1 MDVAAQVK
9 RVNDVIDYLAMTYYN
24 IAPLIHNMKMRPSNE
39 IKTLC
44 VDSGGRGLFNPS
56 FVSNLDVYQLKFVL
70 MHETYHVLLRH
81 MDRFKEIQD
90 KFEKIPQSIKSKAFN
105 IAADTYINDNLINSN
120 RFSTVEGCI
129 DFEFIKDNYNISYDR
144 FKSMN
149 TEELYSII
157 VKKLN
162 NNNDNSS
169 DDGSNNFPDCDS
181 ESSLMGDIN
190 NKEKIAQAYGDGGT
204 KVQSDEA
211 KGIIRAADGHFNDH
225 HIVNIVEKNINID
238 WDKILDKF
246 IYNISGRGDLNRTWR
261 RQNKRY
267 RDIYPYSKGRMKNT
281 VKDIL
286 ISIDVSGS
294 MDENKLASAASV
306 VERLSRKYSVGIKY
320 ILFSDIHTQVFEF
333 TSIDELKSN
342 IRKYSGGGTSFKQ
355 AINEGN
361 IEQNGIVI
369 ISDMEFGT
377 RCGENIVT
385 LNNLGIDYF
394 LIDVGYKCLTN
405 TNKSEYE
412 IAAEGKYIRVG

>member
-1 MDVAAQVK
+1 MDVTAQVK

-39 IKTLC
+39 IETLC
-44 VDSGGRGLFNPS
+44 VDSDGRGLFNPS
-56 FVSNLDVYQLKFVL
+56 FVSSLDVYQLKFVL

-105 IAADTYINDNLINSN
+105 IAADAYINDNLIKSN

-129 DFEFIKDNYNISYDR
+129 DFEFIKDNYNISYDN
-144 FKSMN
+144 FQSMN

-162 NNNDNSS
+162 NNNDSNSGG
-169 DDGSNNFPDCDS
+169 GSNSLPDCGS
-181 ESSLMGDIN
+181 ESSLIGDIHN
-190 NKEKIAQAYGDGGT
+190 EEKIAEVFGNGEM
-204 KVQSDEA
+204 QSYEA

-225 HIVNIVEKNINID
+225 HIVDIIEKDINID

-246 IYNISGRGDLNRTWR
+246 IYSISGRGDLNRTWR

-320 ILFSDIHTQVFEF
+320 ILFSDMRTQVFEF

-342 IRKYSGGGTSFKQ
+342 IKEYSGGGTSFKQ

-369 ISDMEFGT
+369 ISDMGFGT
-377 RCGENIVT
+377 RCEENIVA

-394 LIDVGYKCLTN
+394 LINVRYKCLTN

>member
-1 MDVAAQVK
+1 
-9 RVNDVIDYLAMTYYN
+9 
-24 IAPLIHNMKMRPSNE
+24 
-39 IKTLC
+39 
-44 VDSGGRGLFNPS
+44 
-56 FVSNLDVYQLKFVL
+56 

-81 MDRFKEIQD
+81 MDRFKKIQD

-105 IAADTYINDNLINSN
+105 IAADAYINDNLINSN

-129 DFEFIKDNYNISYDR
+129 DFEFIKDNYNISYDN
-144 FKSMN
+144 FQSMN

-162 NNNDNSS
+162 SDNNNSNDG
-169 DDGSNNFPDCDS
+169 GSNNFSDCGN
-181 ESSLMGDIN
+181 ESSLIGDIHN
-190 NKEKIAQAYGDGGT
+190 EEKIAEVFGNGET
-204 KVQSDEA
+204 QSDETS
-211 KGIIRAADGHFNDH
+211 GIIRAADGHFNDH
-225 HIVNIVEKNINID
+225 HIVDIVEKNINID
-238 WDKILDKF
+238 WDTILDKF
-246 IYNISGRGDLNRTWR
+246 IYSISGRGDLNRTWR

-377 RCGENIVT
+377 RCEENIVT

-394 LIDVGYKCLTN
+394 LIDVRYKYLTN

>member
-1 MDVAAQVK
+1 
-9 RVNDVIDYLAMTYYN
+9 
-24 IAPLIHNMKMRPSNE
+24 
-39 IKTLC
+39 
-44 VDSGGRGLFNPS
+44 
-56 FVSNLDVYQLKFVL
+56 
-70 MHETYHVLLRH
+70 
-81 MDRFKEIQD
+81 
-90 KFEKIPQSIKSKAFN
+90 
-105 IAADTYINDNLINSN
+105 
-120 RFSTVEGCI
+120 
-129 DFEFIKDNYNISYDR
+129 
-144 FKSMN
+144 
-149 TEELYSII
+149 
-157 VKKLN
+157 
-162 NNNDNSS
+162 
-169 DDGSNNFPDCDS
+169 
-181 ESSLMGDIN
+181 
-190 NKEKIAQAYGDGGT
+190 
-204 KVQSDEA
+204 
-211 KGIIRAADGHFNDH
+211 
-225 HIVNIVEKNINID
+225 
-238 WDKILDKF
+238 
-246 IYNISGRGDLNRTWR
+246 
-261 RQNKRY
+261 
-267 RDIYPYSKGRMKNT
+267 MKNT

-377 RCGENIVT
+377 RCEENIVT

-394 LIDVGYKCLTN
+394 LIDVRYKCLTN

>member
-24 IAPLIHNMKMRPSNE
+24 IAPLIHNMKMRPSNDIE
-39 IKTLC
+39 TLC
-44 VDSGGRGLFNPS
+44 VDSYGRGLFNPS
-56 FVSNLDVYQLKFVL
+56 FVSSLDVYQLKFVL

-105 IAADTYINDNLINSN
+105 IAADAYINDNIIKSN
-120 RFSTVEGCI
+120 RFSIVEGCI
-129 DFEFIKDNYNISYDR
+129 DFEFIQDNYNISYDR

-149 TEELYSII
+149 TEDLYSII

-162 NNNDNSS
+162 SNNDSNGG
-169 DDGSNNFPDCDS
+169 GSNNFSDCGN
-181 ESSLMGDIN
+181 ESSLIGDIN
-190 NKEKIAQAYGDGGT
+190 SEEKIAEVFGSDNKA
-204 KVQSDEA
+204 QSDEA
-211 KGIIRAADGHFNDH
+211 KDIIRAADGHFNDH
-225 HIVNIVEKNINID
+225 RIVDIVEKNINID

-267 RDIYPYSKGRMKNT
+267 RDIYPYSKGKMKNT

-320 ILFSDIHTQVFEF
+320 ILFSDFRTQVFEF
-333 TSIDELKSN
+333 TSIDGLKNN
-342 IRKYSGGGTSFKQ
+342 IRKYCGGGTSFKA
-355 AINEGN
+355 AIKEGN
-361 IEQNGIVI
+361 IEQNGIVV
-369 ISDMEFGT
+369 ISDMGFDT
-377 RCGENIVT
+377 RCGENIVI

-394 LIDVGYKCLTN
+394 LIDVGYKDITS
-405 TNKSEYE
+405 TKKSKYE

>member
-1 MDVAAQVK
+1 MDVTAQVK

-39 IKTLC
+39 IETLC

-56 FVSNLDVYQLKFVL
+56 FVSSLDVYQLKFVL

-81 MDRFKEIQD
+81 MDRFKKIQE

-105 IAADTYINDNLINSN
+105 IAADAYINDNLINSN

-129 DFEFIKDNYNISYDR
+129 DFEFIKDNYNISYDN
-144 FKSMN
+144 FQSMN

-162 NNNDNSS
+162 SNNDSNSGG
-169 DDGSNNFPDCDS
+169 GSNNLPDCGS
-181 ESSLMGDIN
+181 ESSLIGDIHN
-190 NKEKIAQAYGDGGT
+190 EEKIAEVFGNGET
-204 KVQSDEA
+204 QSDETR
-211 KGIIRAADGHFNDH
+211 GIIRAADGHFNDH
-225 HIVNIVEKNINID
+225 HIVDIVEKNINID
-238 WDKILDKF
+238 WDTILDKF
-246 IYNISGRGDLNRTWR
+246 IYSISGRGDLNRTWR

-377 RCGENIVT
+377 RCEENIVT

-394 LIDVGYKCLTN
+394 LIDVRYKCLTN

-412 IAAEGKYIRVG
+412 ISAEGKYIRVG

>member
-1 MDVAAQVK
+1 MDVTAQVK

-39 IKTLC
+39 IETLC
-44 VDSGGRGLFNPS
+44 VDSYLRGLFNPS

-81 MDRFKEIQD
+81 MDRFKGIQD

-105 IAADTYINDNLINSN
+105 IAADAYINDNIIKSN
-120 RFSTVEGCI
+120 RFSIVEGCV

-149 TEELYSII
+149 TEDLYSII

-162 NNNDNSS
+162 SNNDSDSS
-169 DDGSNNFPDCDS
+169 GSNNFPDCCN
-181 ESSLMGDIN
+181 ESSLIGDIN
-190 NKEKIAQAYGDGGT
+190 SEEKIAEVFGSGKT
-204 KVQSDEA
+204 QSDEA
-211 KGIIRAADGHFNDH
+211 KNTIRAADGHFNDH
-225 HIVNIVEKNINID
+225 HIVDIIEKNINID
-238 WDKILDKF
+238 WDTILDKF
-246 IYNISGRGDLNRTWR
+246 IYSISGRGDLNRTWR

-320 ILFSDIHTQVFEF
+320 ILFSDFRTQVFEF
-333 TSIDELKSN
+333 TSIEELKSN
-342 IRKYSGGGTSFKQ
+342 IRKYCGGGTSFKQ

-369 ISDMEFGT
+369 ISDMQFGT
-377 RCGENIVT
+377 RCEENIVT

>member
-1 MDVAAQVK
+1 MDVTAQVK

-24 IAPLIHNMKMRPSNE
+24 IAPLIHNMKMRPSNDIE
-39 IKTLC
+39 TLC
-44 VDSGGRGLFNPS
+44 VDSYGRGLFNPS
-56 FVSNLDVYQLKFVL
+56 FISGLDVYQLKFVL

-81 MDRFKEIQD
+81 MDRFKEIEIQD
-90 KFEKIPQSIKSKAFN
+90 KFKKVPQSTKQKAFN
-105 IAADTYINDNLINSN
+105 IATDAYINDNLIKSD
-120 RFSTVEGCI
+120 RFSTVDGCV
-129 DFEFIKDNYNISYDR
+129 DFEFIQNNYGVSYEK

-149 TEELYSII
+149 SEELYSII
-157 VKKLN
+157 IKKLN
-162 NNNDNSS
+162 NNNSDSSNTGNSH
-169 DDGSNNFPDCDS
+169 GCGNG
-181 ESSLMGDIN
+181 SSLTGDIYN
-190 NKEKIAQAYGDGGT
+190 EEKIAEVFGGG
-204 KVQSDEA
+204 KAQNDEA
-211 KGIIRAADGHFNDH
+211 KDIIRAADGHFNDH
-225 HIVNIVEKNINID
+225 HIVEIVEKNINID

-267 RDIYPYSKGRMKNT
+267 RDIYPYSKGKMKNT

-286 ISIDVSGS
+286 ISIDISGS

-320 ILFSDIHTQVFEF
+320 ILFSDIRTQVFEF
-333 TSIDELKSN
+333 TSIEELKSN
-342 IRKYSGGGTSFKQ
+342 IRKYCGGGTSFKQ

-369 ISDMEFGT
+369 ISDMEFST
-377 RCGENIVT
+377 RCRENINT

-394 LIDVGYKCLTN
+394 LIDVGYKHLTN

>member
-1 MDVAAQVK
+1 MDVTAQVK

-39 IKTLC
+39 IETLC

-56 FVSNLDVYQLKFVL
+56 FVSSLDVYQLKFVL

-105 IAADTYINDNLINSN
+105 IAADAYINDNLINSN
-120 RFSTVEGCI
+120 RFSTVEGCV
-129 DFEFIKDNYNISYDR
+129 DFEFIKDNYNISYDN
-144 FKSMN
+144 FQSMN

-162 NNNDNSS
+162 SDNNNSNDG
-169 DDGSNNFPDCDS
+169 GSNNLPDCGS
-181 ESSLMGDIN
+181 ESSLIGDIHN
-190 NKEKIAQAYGDGGT
+190 EEKIAEVFGSGGT
-204 KVQSDEA
+204 QSDETR
-211 KGIIRAADGHFNDH
+211 GIIRAADGHFNDH
-225 HIVNIVEKNINID
+225 HIVDIVEKNINID
-238 WDKILDKF
+238 WDTILDKF
-246 IYNISGRGDLNRTWR
+246 IYSISGRGDLNRTWR

-267 RDIYPYSKGRMKNT
+267 CDIYPYSKGRMKNT

-377 RCGENIVT
+377 RCEENIVT

-394 LIDVGYKCLTN
+394 LIDVRYKCLTN
-405 TNKSEYE
+405 TNKSKYE

>member
-1 MDVAAQVK
+1 MDVTAQVK

-39 IKTLC
+39 IETLC
-44 VDSGGRGLFNPS
+44 VNSDGRGLFNPS
-56 FVSNLDVYQLKFVL
+56 FVSSLDVYQLKFVL

-105 IAADTYINDNLINSN
+105 IAADAYINDNLINSN

-162 NNNDNSS
+162 SSNNSDNG
-169 DDGSNNFPDCDS
+169 GSNNFSDCGNK
-181 ESSLMGDIN
+181 SSLIGDIN
-190 NKEKIAQAYGDGGT
+190 SEEKIAEVFGDG
-204 KVQSDEA
+204 KSQSDKA
-211 KGIIRAADGHFNDH
+211 RSIIRAADGHFNDH

-246 IYNISGRGDLNRTWR
+246 IYSISGRGDLNRTWR

-267 RDIYPYSKGRMKNT
+267 RDIYPYSKGKMKNT

-320 ILFSDIHTQVFEF
+320 ILFSDIRTQVFEF
-333 TSIDELKSN
+333 SSIDELKSN
-342 IRKYSGGGTSFKQ
+342 IRKYSCGGTSFKQ

-361 IEQNGIVI
+361 IEQDGIVI
-369 ISDMEFGT
+369 ISDMEFCT
-377 RCGENIVT
+377 RCGENINT

-412 IAAEGKYIRVG
+412 IAAEGKYIRVR

>member
-1 MDVAAQVK
+1 MDVTAQVK

-39 IKTLC
+39 IETLC

-56 FVSNLDVYQLKFVL
+56 FVSSLDVYQLKFVL

-105 IAADTYINDNLINSN
+105 IAADAYINDNLIKSN
-120 RFSTVEGCI
+120 RFSTVEGCV

-144 FKSMN
+144 FNSMN

-162 NNNDNSS
+162 SSNNSNGGG
-169 DDGSNNFPDCDS
+169 GSNNLPDCAS

-190 NKEKIAQAYGDGGT
+190 NEEKIAEVFGDGGT

-246 IYNISGRGDLNRTWR
+246 IYSISGRGDLNRTWR

-267 RDIYPYSKGRMKNT
+267 RDIYPYSKGKMKNT

-320 ILFSDIHTQVFEF
+320 ILFSNIRTQVFEF

-355 AINEGN
+355 AINGRN

-369 ISDMEFGT
+369 VSDMEFGT
-377 RCGENIVT
+377 RCEENIVT
-385 LNNLGIDYF
+385 LNSLGIDYF

>member
-1 MDVAAQVK
+1 MDVTAQVK

-39 IKTLC
+39 IETLC

-56 FVSNLDVYQLKFVL
+56 FVSSLDVYQLKFVL

-81 MDRFKEIQD
+81 MDRFKKIQD

-105 IAADTYINDNLINSN
+105 IAADAYINDNLINSN

-129 DFEFIKDNYNISYDR
+129 DFEFIKDNYNISYDN
-144 FKSMN
+144 FQSMN

-162 NNNDNSS
+162 SDNNNSN
-169 DDGSNNFPDCDS
+169 DGGINNFSDCGN
-181 ESSLMGDIN
+181 ESSLIGDIHN
-190 NKEKIAQAYGDGGT
+190 EEKIAEVFGNGET
-204 KVQSDEA
+204 QSDETR
-211 KGIIRAADGHFNDH
+211 GIIRAADGHFNDH
-225 HIVNIVEKNINID
+225 HIVDIVEKNIKID
-238 WDKILDKF
+238 WDTILDKF
-246 IYNISGRGDLNRTWR
+246 IYSISGRGDLNRTWR

-377 RCGENIVT
+377 RCEENIVT

-394 LIDVGYKCLTN
+394 LIDVRYKYLTN

-412 IAAEGKYIRVG
+412 IAAKGKYIRVG

>member
-1 MDVAAQVK
+1 MDATAQVK

-39 IKTLC
+39 IETLC

-56 FVSNLDVYQLKFVL
+56 FVSSLDVYQLKFVL

-81 MDRFKEIQD
+81 MDRFKGIQN

-105 IAADTYINDNLINSN
+105 IAADAYINDNLINSN

-169 DDGSNNFPDCDS
+169 DDGSNSLPDCGS
-181 ESSLMGDIN
+181 ESSLIGDIHN
-190 NKEKIAQAYGDGGT
+190 EEKITEVFGNGEM
-204 KVQSDEA
+204 QSGEA

-225 HIVNIVEKNINID
+225 HIVDIVEKNINID
-238 WDKILDKF
+238 WDTILDKF
-246 IYNISGRGDLNRTWR
+246 IYSISGRGDFNRTWR

-377 RCGENIVT
+377 RCEENIVT

-394 LIDVGYKCLTN
+394 LIDVRYKCLTN

>member
-1 MDVAAQVK
+1 MDVTAQVK

-39 IKTLC
+39 IETLC

-56 FVSNLDVYQLKFVL
+56 FVSSLDVYQLKFVL

-105 IAADTYINDNLINSN
+105 IAADAYINDNLIKSN
-120 RFSTVEGCI
+120 RFSTVEGCV
-129 DFEFIKDNYNISYDR
+129 DFEFIKDNYNISYDN
-144 FKSMN
+144 FQSMN

-162 NNNDNSS
+162 SNNDSNGGG
-169 DDGSNNFPDCDS
+169 GSNNLPDCDS
-181 ESSLMGDIN
+181 ESSLIGDIHN
-190 NKEKIAQAYGDGGT
+190 EEKIAEVFGSGGT
-204 KVQSDEA
+204 QSDETR
-211 KGIIRAADGHFNDH
+211 GIIRAADGHFNDH
-225 HIVNIVEKNINID
+225 HIVDIVEKNINID
-238 WDKILDKF
+238 WDTILDKF

-286 ISIDVSGS
+286 ISIDISGS

-342 IRKYSGGGTSFKQ
+342 IRKYCGGGTSFKQ

-377 RCGENIVT
+377 RCEENIVT

-394 LIDVGYKCLTN
+394 LIDVRYKCLTN

>member
-1 MDVAAQVK
+1 MDVTAQVK

-39 IKTLC
+39 IETLC

-56 FVSNLDVYQLKFVL
+56 FVSSLDVYQLKFVL

-81 MDRFKEIQD
+81 MDRFKKIQD

-105 IAADTYINDNLINSN
+105 IAADAYINDNLINSN

-129 DFEFIKDNYNISYDR
+129 DFEFIKDNYNISYDN
-144 FKSMN
+144 FQSMN

-162 NNNDNSS
+162 SNNDSNGGG
-169 DDGSNNFPDCDS
+169 GSNNLPDCGS
-181 ESSLMGDIN
+181 ESSLIGDIHN
-190 NKEKIAQAYGDGGT
+190 EEKIAEVFGNGGT
-204 KVQSDEA
+204 QSDETR
-211 KGIIRAADGHFNDH
+211 GIIRAADGHFNDH

-238 WDKILDKF
+238 WDTILDKF
-246 IYNISGRGDLNRTWR
+246 IYSISGRGDLNRTWR

-377 RCGENIVT
+377 RCEENIVT

-394 LIDVGYKCLTN
+394 LIDVRYKYLTN

-412 IAAEGKYIRVG
+412 ITAEGKYIRVG